1 MAFQARL
8 VMLFCCAVAFSTAKA
23 APLLPSAHPKTFCEL
38 AANLGYPSRG
48 YNPNTGGC
56 ASNMTDVTPTSGRNG
71 LANNLAFY
79 SMGEVDSPA
88 KLMRVSL
95 ILNVNNVREK
105 AKAHA
110 ELARV
115 AGAISTKI
123 LGAEP
128 QGLQNAIRQGAS
140 RKWVS
145 GEWATEVKYSVWPT
159 GLGHDISVYFRPSGN
174 K

>member
-1 MAFQARL
+1 MSFHVPLTAF
-8 VMLFCCAVAFSTAKA
+8 VCCIVTFSSAYA
-23 APLLPSAHPKTFCEL
+23 APLSTSAHPKTFCDL
-38 AANLGYPSRG
+38 AKDFGYPSRG

-56 ASNMTDVTPTSGRNG
+56 ASNMTGVTPTAGKNG

-79 SMGEVDSPA
+79 SMSEVDSPE

-110 ELARV
+110 ELVRV

-123 LGAEP
+123 LGTEP
-128 QGLQNAIRQGAS
+128 QGLQNAIRQGVS

-145 GEWATEVKYSVWPT
+145 GEWTTEVKYSVWPT
-159 GLGHDISVYFRPSGN
+159 GLGHDISVYFRSSGN

>member
-1 MAFQARL
+1 MVFQARL
-8 VMLFCCAVAFSTAKA
+8 AMFFCGTVVFSTAQS

-56 ASNMTDVTPTSGRNG
+56 ASNMTDVTPTPGRSG
-71 LANNLAFY
+71 LTNNLAFY

-128 QGLQNAIRQGAS
+128 QGLQDAIHQGVS

-159 GLGHDISVYFRPSGN
+159 DLGHDISVYFRPSGN